1 MYCCNLIGIGDSEF
15 KISKERDMN
24 ITEVWTKSLIL
35 KSISLKISSIK
46 DMMHKPN
53 IEIKKKLGLGTNLS
67 KRFEY

>member
-35 KSISLKISSIK
+35 KSIPLKISSIK
-46 DMMHKPN
+46 DMMHKAN
-53 IEIKKKLGLGTNLS
+53 IEIKKKLGLGTNLT